1 MPTAEQSAI
10 ISSPLTP
17 RLVIAGAGSGKTA
30 TMADRVVWLVANGW
44 VRPEEVLGVTFTR
57 KAAGEL
63 ASRIRAKLAALQRI
77 AAADAG
83 NAVFP
88 AGLLS
93 ADALEPKVSTYHSY
107 ASGIVSDYGLRLGVE
122 RDVVLLGGAQAW
134 QLASEVVEA
143 FDGDYA
149 HFRAAKST
157 LVKAVIQLA
166 GECAEHL
173 QDPAEVHGW
182 LHAAAGRVRGPALRG
197 RGQEEPQP
205 GRRRARRHA
214 PHPGQRRGH
223 GGPVRRGQT
232 SPGSPGLRRPRGARG
247 PGGQ

>member
-1 MPTAEQSAI
+1 MTSQAPATSLADPHPAPETRSLPEPRFSPEELSAMLGEKNSPTAEQSLI

-77 AAADAG
+77 AAADTG
-83 NAVFP
+83 NTVFP

-107 ASGIVSDYGLRLGVE
+107 ASSIVSDYGLRLGVE
-122 RDVVLLGGAQAW
+122 RDVVLLGGAQSF

-143 FDGDYA
+143 FDGDYE
-149 HFRAAKST
+149 HFRSAKST

-173 QDPAEVHGW
+173 QDPAQVRGW
-182 LHAAAGRVRGPALRG
+182 LLERIAAFDSLPYVA
-197 RGQEEPQP
+197 
-205 GRRRARRHA
+205 
-214 PHPGQRRGH
+214 
-223 GGPVRRGQT
+223 
-232 SPGSPGLRRPRGARG
+232 
-247 PGGQ
+247 

>member
-1 MPTAEQSAI
+1 MMPAQDVPAPRFSPEELTAMLGERNRPTAEQSAI

-63 ASRIRAKLAALQRI
+63 ASRIRAKLATLPAHRSGGQPAHWPSRQD
-77 AAADAG
+77 AAG
-83 NAVFP
+83 
-88 AGLLS
+88 

-143 FDGDYA
+143 YDGDYE
-149 HFRAAKST
+149 HFTAAKST
-157 LVKAVIQLA
+157 LVQGRDPAGRRVRRTLA
-166 GECAEHL
+166 G
-173 QDPAEVHGW
+173 
-182 LHAAAGRVRGPALRG
+182 
-197 RGQEEPQP
+197 
-205 GRRRARRHA
+205 
-214 PHPGQRRGH
+214 
-223 GGPVRRGQT
+223 
-232 SPGSPGLRRPRGARG
+232 SRPRCSAG
-247 PGGQ
+247 